1 MSTTALTLA
10 DLLDSS
16 KHSADQ
22 LRATELARG
31 DYKFIADL
39 VQQRKAA
46 GLTQEDVALRIGI
59 SQPSVAKFERH
70 DSDPKLSTIR
80 RYAHAIGALIGHSVL
95 PDDGG
100 MTKDKR
106 WITVSFS
113 VDMPADDRAHAVG
126 TYPVSKRVD
135 FALAA

>member
-1 MSTTALTLA
+1 MSTAITLA
-10 DLLDSS
+10 DLLNTSN
-16 KHSADQ
+16 HSASQ
-22 LRATELARG
+22 HRATELARG

-46 GLTQEDVALRIGI
+46 GLTQEDVAARIGI

-80 RYAHAIGALIGHSVL
+80 RYAHAIGAMIGHSVQ

-100 MTKDKR
+100 LTHRKR

-113 VDMPADDRAHAVG
+113 VDMPVIDKTRTVG
-126 TYPVSKRVD
+126 TYPVESKRLD